1 MEFKWSKDKVNRV
14 INEVCKLTATF
25 VKKQKKKFALVSIF
39 KKIINIWKNEATQG
53 DEKLS
58 PWNVRW

>member
-25 VKKQKKKFALVSIF
+25 VKKQKKHLRWCQFL
-39 KKIINIWKNEATQG
+39 KK
-53 DEKLS
+53 
-58 PWNVRW
+58 